1 MHIEKNVCDNLIG
14 TLMNID
20 GKSKDNEFVRI
31 FFKNRNVK
39 PYFWL
44 QRHSDNEF
52 IMPLAPYYMTGVGK
66 ESFLHVLANI
76 RFPDGY
82 GSNISR
88 CVNLKSKKLMNL
100 KSHDNY
106 ILMQDIIPIAL
117 KSSQA
122 STVIDLADDLT
133 SFFKSLCAKEIDPN
147 YLDALQ
153 SKIIEVLCRM
163 EIEFLPSL
171 FTIMVHLLIH
181 LVKEV
186 KLSGLVHYRWM
197 YPIERY
203 LVHLKTFVRNRGQ
216 PEGSIAEG
224 YILEETITFCSRYLE
239 GVETLFNR
247 PRRNNDDNENAPSY
261 LFNASGRP
269 VGEVK
274 LINLNHK
281 SKIQI
286 HCYVLTC
293 WHS

>member
-163 EIEFLPSL
+163 EIEFLPSF
-171 FTIMVHLLIH
+171 FTIMVHLLIY

-186 KLSGLVHYRWM
+186 KLGGPVHYRWM

-203 LVHLKTFVRNRGQ
+203 T
-216 PEGSIAEG
+216 
-224 YILEETITFCSRYLE
+224 
-239 GVETLFNR
+239 
-247 PRRNNDDNENAPSY
+247 
-261 LFNASGRP
+261 
-269 VGEVK
+269 
-274 LINLNHK
+274 
-281 SKIQI
+281 
-286 HCYVLTC
+286 
-293 WHS
+293 